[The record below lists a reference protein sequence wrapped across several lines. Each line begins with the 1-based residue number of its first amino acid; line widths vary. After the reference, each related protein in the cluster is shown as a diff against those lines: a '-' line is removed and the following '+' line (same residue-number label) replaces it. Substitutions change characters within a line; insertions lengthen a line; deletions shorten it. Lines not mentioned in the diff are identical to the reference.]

1 MALEIRVVWG
11 AAARRQCGNEEGSWL
26 VMGLSEMPVNLV
38 FLRFHYS
45 VQVLRTTYWFRRSPH
60 KDRPR
65 PTAEPELRPVC
76 SGPEVSRVFTLVKNQ
91 LMRAFVLP
99 STRPAGRRSQSKTGW
114 FCVVA
119 AAAAAVFSFC

>member
-60 KDRPR
+60 KDRPLSLNYGQFVPVPR
-65 PTAEPELRPVC
+65 FPVFLR
-76 SGPEVSRVFTLVKNQ
+76 L
-91 LMRAFVLP
+91 
-99 STRPAGRRSQSKTGW
+99 
-114 FCVVA
+114 
-119 AAAAAVFSFC
+119 